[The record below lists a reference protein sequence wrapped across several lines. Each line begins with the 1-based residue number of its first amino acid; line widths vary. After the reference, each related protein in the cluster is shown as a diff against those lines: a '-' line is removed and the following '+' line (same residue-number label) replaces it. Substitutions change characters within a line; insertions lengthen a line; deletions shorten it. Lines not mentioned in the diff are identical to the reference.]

1 MRKLLSASLL
11 TLLLCSLFSCA
22 TYENTK
28 QSFSKVCSRD
38 IAAIGIKDTYE
49 LEQFFLAQNPKAD
62 KAKVRRLAGYYVTEG
77 RFEGINSDVAFVQMC
92 LETGFLRFGGLVKP
106 WFNNFCGLGAMNKA
120 NPGEKFPSE
129 AIGVRA
135 HIQHLHAFATKDK
148 KLRNKLVDPR
158 YKYVQPR
165 GKAPTIWKLAGTWA
179 MDKSYGNKLDALLK
193 ELEKY

>member
-1 MRKLLSASLL
+1 MRKLLSVGLL
-11 TLLLCSLFSCA
+11 TLFTCLLFSCG
-22 TYENTK
+22 TIEDTK
-28 QSFSKVCSRD
+28 QSFSGVCSRN
-38 IAAIGIKDTYE
+38 IAALGIKDTYE
-49 LEQFFLAQNPKAD
+49 LEQFFLSHNPKAD

-92 LETGFLRFGGLVKP
+92 LETGYLQFGGLVKP
-106 WFNNFCGLGAMNKA
+106 YFNNYCGLGAMNKQ

-165 GKAPTIWKLAGTWA
+165 GKAPTVWKLAGTWA
-179 MDKSYGNKLDALLK
+179 MDKNYGNKLDALLK

>member
-1 MRKLLSASLL
+1 MRKLLSAGLL

-179 MDKSYGNKLDALLK
+179 MDKNYGNKLDALLK

>member
-1 MRKLLSASLL
+1 MRKLLSAGLL

>member
-11 TLLLCSLFSCA
+11 TLFTCLLFSCG
-22 TYENTK
+22 TIEDTK
-28 QSFSKVCSRD
+28 QSFSGVCSRN
-38 IAAIGIKDTYE
+38 IAALGIKDTYE
-49 LEQFFLAQNPKAD
+49 LEQFFLAHNPKVD
-62 KAKVRRLAGYYVTEG
+62 KAKVKRLAGYYVTEG
-77 RFEGINSDVAFVQMC
+77 RFEGINSDVAFCQMC
-92 LETGFLRFGGLVKP
+92 LETGFLRYGGLVKP
-106 WFNNFCGLGAMNKA
+106 SFNNYCGLGAMNKK

-135 HIQHLHAFATKDK
+135 QIQHLHAFATKDK

-165 GKAPTIWKLAGTWA
+165 GKAPTVWKLAGTWA
-179 MDKSYGNKLDALLK
+179 MDKNYGNKLDALLK

>member
-1 MRKLLSASLL
+1 MRKLLSAILL
-11 TLLLCSLFSCA
+11 ALFLCSLFSCA

-179 MDKSYGNKLDALLK
+179 MDKNYGNKLDALLK

>member
-1 MRKLLSASLL
+1 MRKLLSAILL
-11 TLLLCSLFSCA
+11 TILSCLLFSCA

-49 LEQFFLAQNPKAD
+49 LEQFFMAHNPKAD

-77 RFEGINSDVAFVQMC
+77 RFEGINSDVAFCQMC
-92 LETGFLRFGGLVKP
+92 LETGFLRYGGLVKP
-106 WFNNFCGLGAMNKA
+106 WFNNYCGLGAMNQK

-129 AIGVRA
+129 AVGVRA

-179 MDKSYGNKLDALLK
+179 MDKNYGNKLDALLK

>member
-1 MRKLLSASLL
+1 MRKLLSAILL
-11 TLLLCSLFSCA
+11 ALLACLLFSCG
-22 TYENTK
+22 TIEDTK

-38 IAAIGIKDTYE
+38 IAALGIKDTYE
-49 LEQFFLAQNPKAD
+49 LEHFFLAHNPKAD

-77 RFEGINSDVAFVQMC
+77 RFEGINSDVAFCQMC
-92 LETGFLRFGGLVKP
+92 LETGFLRYGGLVQP
-106 WFNNFCGLGAMNKA
+106 SFNNYCGLGAMNKK

-129 AIGVRA
+129 VIGVRA
-135 HIQHLHAFATKDK
+135 HIQHLHAFSTKDK

-179 MDKSYGNKLDALLK
+179 QDRNYGNKLDALLK

>member
-1 MRKLLSASLL
+1 MRKLLSAGLL

-165 GKAPTIWKLAGTWA
+165 GKAPTVWKLAGTWA
-179 MDKSYGNKLDALLK
+179 MDKSYGTKLDALLK

>member
-11 TLLLCSLFSCA
+11 TLFLGLLFSCA

-28 QSFSKVCSRD
+28 QSFSGVCSRD
-38 IAAIGIKDTYE
+38 IAAIGIKDAYE
-49 LEQFFLAQNPKAD
+49 LEQFFLAHNPKAD
-62 KAKVRRLAGYYVTEG
+62 KAKVKRLAGYYVTEG

-106 WFNNFCGLGAMNKA
+106 SFNNFCGLGAMNKQ

-179 MDKSYGNKLDALLK
+179 MDKNYGNKLDALLK
-193 ELEKY
+193 ELDKH

>member
-1 MRKLLSASLL
+1 MLKLLKA
-11 TLLLCSLFSCA
+11 LLLALFLCALFSCA

-49 LEQFFLAQNPKAD
+49 LEQFFMAHNPKAD

-77 RFEGINSDVAFVQMC
+77 RFEGINSDVAFCQMC
-92 LETGFLRFGGLVKP
+92 LETGFLRYGGLVKP
-106 WFNNFCGLGAMNKA
+106 WFNNYCGLGAMSKK

-129 AIGVRA
+129 AVGVRA

-165 GKAPTIWKLAGTWA
+165 GKAPTVWKLAGTWA
-179 MDKSYGNKLDALLK
+179 MDKNYGNKLDALLK

>member
-1 MRKLLSASLL
+1 MRKLLSAGLL

-120 NPGEKFPSE
+120 NPGEKFSSE

-179 MDKSYGNKLDALLK
+179 MDKNYGNKLDALLK

>member
-1 MRKLLSASLL
+1 MRKLLSAGLL

-49 LEQFFLAQNPKAD
+49 LEQFFLAQNSKAD

-179 MDKSYGNKLDALLK
+179 MDKNYGNKLDALLK

>member
-1 MRKLLSASLL
+1 MRKLLSAALL
-11 TLLLCSLFSCA
+11 ALLLCTLFSCA

-38 IAAIGIKDTYE
+38 IAALGIKDTYE
-49 LEQFFLAQNPKAD
+49 LEQFFMAQNPKAD
-62 KAKVRRLAGYYVTEG
+62 KAKVRRLAGYYVNEG

-106 WFNNFCGLGAMNKA
+106 YFNNFCGLGAMNKA

-129 AIGVRA
+129 TIGVRA

-165 GKAPTIWKLAGTWA
+165 GKAPTVWKLAGTWA
-179 MDKSYGNKLDALLK
+179 MDKNYGTKLDALLK

>member
-1 MRKLLSASLL
+1 MRKLLSAGLL
-11 TLLLCSLFSCA
+11 TLLLGLLFSCA

-49 LEQFFLAQNPKAD
+49 LEHFFLAQNPKAD

-106 WFNNFCGLGAMNKA
+106 YFNNFCGLGAMNKA

-129 AIGVRA
+129 AVGVRA

-179 MDKSYGNKLDALLK
+179 MDKNYGNKLDALLK

>member
-1 MRKLLSASLL
+1 MLKLLKA
-11 TLLLCSLFSCA
+11 LLLALFLCALFSCA

-49 LEQFFLAQNPKAD
+49 LEQFFMAHNPKAD

-77 RFEGINSDVAFVQMC
+77 RFEGINSDVAFCQMC
-92 LETGFLRFGGLVKP
+92 LETGFLRYGGLVKP
-106 WFNNFCGLGAMNKA
+106 WFNNYCGLGAMNKK

-129 AIGVRA
+129 AVGVRA

-165 GKAPTIWKLAGTWA
+165 GKAPTVWKLAGTWA
-179 MDKSYGNKLDALLK
+179 MDKNYGNKLDALLK